1 MNPIL
6 KNVNMITNISKYLP
20 FNQTII
26 ISKLNKQMYFSILNP
41 IKNPR
46 LNSLYRKY
54 TFKKVYLNAQS
65 PEEQK
70 KEEIYDDYSLTKNNW
85 KIIYKNLIMNYKTY
99 QNKNITELVFNCFRN
114 HLFLPS
120 MRKSNKYLDF
130 KYNTIHQLISYDILF
145 YNNVICNHY
154 NKYINENGF
163 IQQSNND
170 FILKKGLFFE
180 NELINFNTNLNFIQK
195 NNYLKGILKKIIN
208 YDYENLNDIY
218 LNNNKDN
225 NLYNNNEVIK
235 FMLWLNYTVFYFAK
249 FVYSYINIYSIS
261 NNDNNKNKFLSEFI
275 SKHNDFINFSLLIN
289 DHFNNINIIINYLN
303 KFILLKNDPKNN
315 NINNNNIYYFSIYKM
330 CINIMK
336 KEIYD
341 KLNNELKKKFE
352 YITNIYIDEI
362 FEKKENEINQNDSK
376 TKEDS
381 NSFEEYE
388 ENYDNE
394 IDDSLLNEDKED
406 EMSNKELFENY
417 ILCISDYN
425 INEYNANLINHSE
438 LKMNDEYL
446 NYEEIIFNICIN
458 KINKYIEQKS
468 FNEIFNIIQKVFS
481 MQNDDINNLGKDNEI
496 SLNVIK
502 RTKKYIFCRLMN
514 YLKTFF
520 ENKIKEDLLNEKN
533 NINNISIKN
542 NLVSNIENK
551 LNEKQKIIFLNLY
564 YNEINNIK
572 NNLKIKGEE
581 KKINDYFEN
590 NDNYYFIVLKNIL
603 YCYYLEIEYY
613 SKMDNKIIDILL
625 NYNKKYESFISES
638 IANN

>member
-41 IKNPR
+41 IQNPR

-54 TFKKVYLNAQS
+54 TFKKFYLNAQS

-170 FILKKGLFFE
+170 FILKKGLYFE

-195 NNYLKGILKKIIN
+195 NNYLKGILKKIMG

-225 NLYNNNEVIK
+225 SIYNNNEVIN
-235 FMLWLNYTVFYFAK
+235 FILWLNYTVFYFAK
-249 FVYSYINIYSIS
+249 FIYSYINIYSIS
-261 NNDNNKNKFLSEFI
+261 NNDNNKNKLLSEFI

-303 KFILLKNDPKNN
+303 KFIQLKNNTNNN

-394 IDDSLLNEDKED
+394 IDDSLLNEEEED

-417 ILCISDYN
+417 ILCMSDYN

-446 NYEEIIFNICIN
+446 NYEEVIFNIFIK

-468 FNEIFNIIQKVFS
+468 FNEIFNIIKKVFS

-496 SLNVIK
+496 SLNIIK

-551 LNEKQKIIFLNLY
+551 LNEKQKIILLNLY

-572 NNLKIKGEE
+572 NSLKIKNEE

-590 NDNYYFIVLKNIL
+590 NDNHYFIVLKNIL

-613 SKMDNKIIDILL
+613 SKMDNKIIDILI
-625 NYNKKYESFISES
+625 NYNKKYEPFISES

>member
-26 ISKLNKQMYFSILNP
+26 ISKLNKQVYFSILNP
-41 IKNPR
+41 IQNPR

-54 TFKKVYLNAQS
+54 TFKKFYSNAQS

-145 YNNVICNHY
+145 YNNAICNHY

-170 FILKKGLFFE
+170 FILKRGLFFE

-303 KFILLKNDPKNN
+303 KFILLKNDTNNN
-315 NINNNNIYYFSIYKM
+315 NINNNNIYSFSIYKM

-362 FEKKENEINQNDSK
+362 FDKKENEINQNDSK

-394 IDDSLLNEDKED
+394 IDDSLLNEEEED

-425 INEYNANLINHSE
+425 INEYNANLINYSE

-446 NYEEIIFNICIN
+446 NYEEVIFNIFIK

-502 RTKKYIFCRLMN
+502 RTKKNIFCRIMN

-572 NNLKIKGEE
+572 NNLKIKNEE

-590 NDNYYFIVLKNIL
+590 NDNYYFIILKNIL

>member
-446 NYEEIIFNICIN
+446 NYEEIIFNIFIK

>member
-54 TFKKVYLNAQS
+54 TFKKFYLNAQS

-225 NLYNNNEVIK
+225 SIYNNNEVIN
-235 FMLWLNYTVFYFAK
+235 FILWLNYTVFYFAK

-261 NNDNNKNKFLSEFI
+261 NNDNNKNKLLSEFI

-303 KFILLKNDPKNN
+303 KFIQLKNNTNNN

-362 FEKKENEINQNDSK
+362 FDKKENEINQNDSK

-394 IDDSLLNEDKED
+394 IDDSLLNEEEED

-446 NYEEIIFNICIN
+446 NYEEVIFNIFIK

-502 RTKKYIFCRLMN
+502 RTKKNIFCRIMN

-542 NLVSNIENK
+542 NLVNNIENK

-572 NNLKIKGEE
+572 NNLKIKNEE

-590 NDNYYFIVLKNIL
+590 NDNHYFIVLKNIL

-613 SKMDNKIIDILL
+613 SKMDNKIIDILI
-625 NYNKKYESFISES
+625 NYNKKYEPFISES